1 MSFVFPTNASQVQ
14 AFAGALYGV
23 QVGTTTMAQVNADIA
38 ANGGLAST
46 LNSYYAATFGSVATS
61 TVASTVAAN
70 LGLTG
75 DALASGT
82 AYITAQL
89 NGAAA
94 GARGA
99 VISNIVNLFGTL
111 SSDATFGAAAT
122 AWNAKVATAAAY
134 TGATNVAVGTV
145 VATNTAFTL
154 TTGVDYGT
162 SFTGGAGDDTFNALA
177 DGLLT
182 TGDTLTG
189 GAGTDTLTSRHT
201 ITTDASIA
209 PTTSGIEILKVR
221 LDHDGG
227 AADAVTYSMVDV
239 VGATEVQ
246 SYRSVNSGSTADAV
260 LTFSGAGMTTG
271 VTLAIVGGD
280 SGADNSSIDVTA
292 TYQSVTGA
300 ADSANLR
307 LDGAAANVVTIASIE
322 TLNIATATTDRSVSS
337 TGASTL
343 NSLAATS
350 ATKVNI
356 AATGTLTLTATDFAA
371 TVAVDASASTG
382 AVNLTAESGNN
393 LTFTGGSG
401 NDRVTIGAM
410 SNLTAADQLSGG
422 AGTDTLRTSDTAI
435 SSSEQALLAAETSGF
450 ERLDFSATT
459 SVSVDMTDLSIFDT
473 IVFSSATTATA
484 GTGATAESAGAAG
497 SAAHTISGVDTG
509 DAIIISGAIIGGA
522 GESLAAVTAE
532 VDAGN
537 GGVAIVLAP
546 EVDNG
551 TNAVSITFSA
561 NITGGAGGS
570 YTGTTN
576 VSAASAGD
584 GGDAI
589 DAASFE
595 TVTLI
600 TTQNSTA
607 SLTSLT
613 IAGGAAGS
621 VVAGANGGLA
631 GVAGSS
637 VVVGTN
643 GKIVVQGAIDLDLG
657 TIAGTNATIDANAF
671 TGDLTVV
678 LEAGANTFIGG
689 SGDDVVTGA
698 NGLDTYTLGAGADR
712 VNIGVETT
720 TTASDAAANGTSFE
734 SITDFNIAVDVLN
747 FIAIDESA
755 LTESIVTNATAV
767 VGTAAINAEGIASF
781 ATADDTLAERIT
793 AVEAAIATG
802 TATEGQM
809 AVFEHAGSTYVFVSN
824 GGDGV
829 EAGDA
834 IVKLTGVT
842 GVTTTTFNDSG
853 YLVLG

>member
-1 MSFVFPTNASQVQ
+1 MAILVTNAVQV
-14 AFAGALYGV
+14 ARFANALYGIKL
-23 QVGTTTMAQVNADIA
+23 GSTTNAAVNADIA
-38 ANGGLAST
+38 NIGLSAT
-46 LNSYYAATFGSVATS
+46 VNAYYDYSFGSKTS
-61 TVASTVAAN
+61 AEVAAIMLGN

-75 DALASGT
+75 NT
-82 AYITAQL
+82 AAAAYVEGQL
-89 NGAAA
+89 NAA
-94 GARGA
+94 GSAKGVA
-99 VISNIVNLFGTL
+99 VLNMLNAFSNLE
-111 SSDATFGAAAT
+111 SDATFGAAAT
-122 AWNAKVATAAAY
+122 AWNATIVSAQAYTASNTADVAATA
-134 TGATNVAVGTV
+134 TTTQ
-145 VATNTAFTL
+145 TFTL

-162 SFTGGAGDDTFNALA
+162 SFTGGAGNDTFNALA

-182 TGDTLTG
+182 TGDALTG

-201 ITTDASIA
+201 ITADTSIA
-209 PTTSGIEILKVR
+209 PTTSGIEVLKVR

-239 VGATEVQ
+239 SGATEVQ

-307 LDGAAANVVTIASIE
+307 LDGAAANVVTIANIE
-322 TLNIATATTDRSVSS
+322 TLNITTATTDKSVSS

-343 NSLAATS
+343 NTLTATS
-350 ATKVNI
+350 ASKVNI
-356 AATGTLTLTATDFAA
+356 TATGTLTLSATDFAA

-382 AVNLTAESGNN
+382 AVNFTAESGNN
-393 LTFTGGSG
+393 LTYTGGAG
-401 NDRVTIGAM
+401 ADKVTIGAL
-410 SNLTAADQLSGG
+410 SNLTAADQLTGG
-422 AGTDTLRTSDTAI
+422 AGTDTLKTSDTAI
-435 SSSEQALLAAETSGF
+435 STGEQALLATETSGF
-450 ERLDFSATT
+450 ERLEFSATS
-459 SVSVDMTDLSIFDT
+459 SVTVDMTDLSIFDT
-473 IVFSSATTATA
+473 IVFSGATTGAT
-484 GTGATAESAGAAG
+484 GTGASGGESGG
-497 SAAHTISGVDTG
+497 NVGTDAHTVSGIDTG
-509 DAIIISGAIIGGA
+509 DSIIITGAVQGGA
-522 GESLAAVTAE
+522 GESISARTAA
-532 VDAGN
+532 VDAGD
-537 GGVAIVLAP
+537 GGDALVLTP
-546 EVDNG
+546 ELDNG
-551 TNAVSITFSA
+551 SNSISITFSA
-561 NITGGAGGS
+561 NITGGTGGS
-570 YTGTTN
+570 LVAAG
-576 VSAASAGD
+576 ASAGSGGD

-589 DAASFE
+589 SASSFE

-607 SLTSLT
+607 SLTSLA
-613 IAGGAAGS
+613 IAGGT
-621 VVAGANGGLA
+621 AGADATGGTGA
-631 GVAGSS
+631 DGNDGYS

-643 GKIVVQGAIDLDLG
+643 GKIVVQGAIDLNLG
-657 TIAGTNATIDANAF
+657 TIAGTNATVDANAF

-712 VNIGVETT
+712 VNIGVEAT
-720 TTASDAAANGTSFE
+720 TTASDAPANGTSFE

-747 FIAIDESA
+747 FLAADETA
-755 LTESIVTNATAV
+755 LTETIVTNTTAV

-781 ATADDTLAERIT
+781 ASADDTLAERVT

-809 AVFEHAGSTYVFVSN
+809 AVFEYAGSTYVFVSN

-829 EAGDA
+829 EAGDVL
-834 IVKLTGVT
+834 VKLTGVT
-842 GVTTTTFNDSG
+842 GVTTTTFDDNG

>member
-46 LNSYYAATFGSVATS
+46 LNSYYSATFGGVATS
-61 TVASTVAAN
+61 TVAATVAAN

-82 AYITAQL
+82 AYVEAQL
-89 NGAAA
+89 NAAAA

-99 VISNIVNLFGTL
+99 VISSIVNLFGTL
-111 SSDATFGAAAT
+111 SADATFGAAAT
-122 AWNAKVATAAAY
+122 AWNAKVAVAAAY
-134 TGATNVAVGTV
+134 TGAANVAVGTEV
-145 VATNTAFTL
+145 VTSSVFTL

-162 SFTGGAGDDTFNALA
+162 SFTGGAGNDSFNALA

-201 ITTDASIA
+201 ITADASIA

-537 GGVAIVLAP
+537 GGDAIVLAP
-546 EVDNG
+546 ELDNG

-561 NITGGAGGS
+561 NITGGAGGG

-584 GGDAI
+584 GGDGI
-589 DAASFE
+589 DAATFE

-621 VVAGANGGLA
+621 NVAGGLA

-781 ATADDTLAERIT
+781 ATADDTLAERII

-802 TATEGQM
+802 TAAEGQM
-809 AVFEHAGSTYVFVSN
+809 AVFEYAGSTYVFVSN

-834 IVKLTGVT
+834 LVKLTGVT
-842 GVTTTTFNDSG
+842 GVSTTTFNDSG